1 VINVDRAW
9 HMTPHS
15 PDINL
20 VSYAVRDVFQQM
32 AYQCRRFTKVN
43 QLKQAIVTEW
53 GKLQQRLVNRAA
65 VT

>member
-1 VINVDRAW
+1 
-9 HMTPHS
+9 MTPHS